1 MPLNAISALF
11 GQSPIKPIQ
20 QHMEKAHA
28 CAVELI
34 PFFAATLA
42 NDWEAAA
49 AAQQRIVDLEHDA
62 DRIKRDVR
70 LHLPNSLFLPVSR
83 SDLLE
88 LLGIQDKIANET
100 KDIAGLMLGR
110 RMRVPAPMAAAM
122 EQYLACSVAT
132 SAQAL
137 TAINEL
143 GELLEAG
150 FRGREVDMVEGL
162 IRELDRLEHEDD
174 LLQVQVRAQLF
185 AMERELPPVDV
196 VFLYKIIDW
205 IGRLANH
212 AQNVGGRLQILIA
225 R

>member
-1 MPLNAISALF
+1 MAPNPISSLF
-11 GQSPIKPIQ
+11 GKSPIKPIQ

-28 CAVELI
+28 CAAELM

-42 NDWEAAA
+42 NDWTAAGA
-49 AAQQRIVDLEHDA
+49 VQQGIVELEHDA
-62 DRIKRDVR
+62 DRIKREVR

-88 LLGIQDKIANET
+88 LLSIQDKIANET

-110 RMRVPAPMAAAM
+110 KMQVPASMAASM
-122 EQYLACSVAT
+122 EQYLLCAVAT

-143 GELLEAG
+143 DELLETG

-162 IRELDRLEHEDD
+162 IKELDRLEHEND

-205 IGRLANH
+205 IGKLANH

>member
-1 MPLNAISALF
+1 MAPNPITSLF
-11 GQSPIKPIQ
+11 GKSPIKPIQ

-28 CAVELI
+28 CAIKLV
-34 PFFAATLA
+34 PFFTAALA

-49 AAQQRIVDLEHDA
+49 AVQQRIVELEHDA
-62 DRIKRDVR
+62 DRIKREVR

-88 LLGIQDKIANET
+88 LIGIQDKIANES

-110 RMRVPAPMAAAM
+110 KMQVPASMAAVM
-122 EQYLACSVAT
+122 EQYLQCSVAT

-143 GELLEAG
+143 DELLETG

-162 IRELDRLEHEDD
+162 IKELDRLEHDND
-174 LLQVQVRAQLF
+174 QLQVQVRAQLF
-185 AMERELPPVDV
+185 AMERELPPVDT
-196 VFLYKIIDW
+196 VFLYRIIDW

>member
-1 MPLNAISALF
+1 MAPNPISGLF
-11 GQSPIKPIQ
+11 GKSPIKPIQ

-28 CAVELI
+28 CATELI
-34 PFFAATLA
+34 PFFTAALA
-42 NDWEAAA
+42 NDWDQAAGV
-49 AAQQRIVDLEHDA
+49 QQRIVDLEHDA

-110 RMRVPAPMAAAM
+110 KMQVPASMAAAM

-143 GELLEAG
+143 DELLETG
-150 FRGREVDMVEGL
+150 FRGREVDMVEGM
-162 IRELDRLEHEDD
+162 IKELDRLEHENDQ
-174 LLQVQVRAQLF
+174 LQISVRAQLF
-185 AMERELPPVDV
+185 SMERELPPVDV

-205 IGRLANH
+205 IGKLANH